1 MKTCNCNTNTK
12 IPILE
17 EGVFPSCPPEKGE
30 IFIYLR
36 EFEDTYKL
44 YGYTHTKN
52 EFRLDDLELL
62 TFAVQGVTKMTYDG
76 DYERTFNVIREDLD
90 VYSKQEVTDLLSSAG
105 IIVINSLNSD
115 STKAAL
121 SAAKGK
127 ELQQNKV
134 DKESGKELSSNDFT
148 NDYKTKLDSIQSGA
162 QQNQPL
168 KTVNHISL
176 YASGSDTNIDIAK
189 GDYTSIIFRQ
199 SETQP
204 ATPTGTNPVPSGWT
218 TNITSSTGTWWM
230 SSSLV
235 NGQTGQASTWSVPIR
250 IVGTNGNSITYVFK
264 QSDTRPA
271 TPTGTA
277 PIPSGWADAPTA
289 VGKWWMSKATVSGQ
303 TGLVIGSW
311 SVPVQTTAEDGIDG
325 NYTDFKYA
333 ENSSTT
339 IPPTL
344 NGSVRNPPGWSD
356 YPPALIS
363 TTYLWMTQATI
374 VEDSLSGTWSVP
386 VRISGENG
394 KDGQWTSFVF
404 RQSETQP
411 ATPTGTSII
420 PSGWSDAPSGTGTWW
435 MSKSLINYLGQ
446 ALEWT
451 EPVRVTGNDGPQGVP
466 GSPGED
472 GLVYYTWIRYADTE
486 TGDGI
491 SNDPAGKE
499 YIGFAYN
506 KTTPTES
513 NNPLDYRWSLIKGTD
528 GQPGAPGSN
537 TYTWIKYSDYAD
549 GIGMYDLPTPNT
561 QYIGIAVNKTTA
573 VESTNKADYTWSK
586 FKGDNGNWTSYALK
600 QQSGQPTTPTDTT
613 IIPSGWSDR
622 PTSAGKWW
630 MIKATISGSSNTV
643 IGPWSIPVQVTG
655 EDGVDGNYT
664 DFKYAVNSSLTVYP
678 TINRTVRNPAGW
690 SDVPPTTGEDEY
702 LWLTQAIINPDNTL
716 SGQWSI
722 PVRIS
727 GESGKDGEYT
737 VYQYAKNTSLTVSP
751 TSGWVTT
758 PPSLSSGEYLWMRM
772 GVVTPPATTPS
783 SWSVPVR
790 ISGENGKTGEVG
802 AMLVFMGFWN
812 NSTEYTGTPS
822 LRHIVRVDSGTTTY
836 YIAKTTAG
844 TFTGNLPTD
853 TSKWEVFEANYKS
866 IATEVLFAESANIGG
881 WIFYKTDPG
890 TPSEQQ
896 YLQSQNGTAVLNGTT
911 GYVKFT
917 SGSIG
922 GFIVDVQGLKSP
934 VGMNNSQII
943 LSAGGRIFTLKQGT
957 GSAESGLEMG
967 FTGAG
972 GSGKPYLVLY
982 EEDYSIIL
990 TSLGLLGPSN
1000 SGFFVNVPEVTTGS
1014 LNLYSIASSDP
1025 HIVGRVYR
1033 DSSYN
1038 LKVSK
1043 G

>member
-162 QQNQPL
+162 QPNQPL

-333 ENSSTT
+333 ANSSTT

-344 NGSVRNPPGWSD
+344 NDSVRNPPGWSD
-356 YPPALIS
+356 YPTALIS

-394 KDGQWTSFVF
+394 KDGQWTNFVF
-404 RQSETQP
+404 KQSETQP
-411 ATPTGTSII
+411 TTPTGT
-420 PSGWSDAPSGTGTWW
+420 A
-435 MSKSLINYLGQ
+435 
-446 ALEWT
+446 
-451 EPVRVTGNDGPQGVP
+451 
-466 GSPGED
+466 
-472 GLVYYTWIRYADTE
+472 
-486 TGDGI
+486 
-491 SNDPAGKE
+491 
-499 YIGFAYN
+499 
-506 KTTPTES
+506 
-513 NNPLDYRWSLIKGTD
+513 
-528 GQPGAPGSN
+528 
-537 TYTWIKYSDYAD
+537 
-549 GIGMYDLPTPNT
+549 
-561 QYIGIAVNKTTA
+561 
-573 VESTNKADYTWSK
+573 
-586 FKGDNGNWTSYALK
+586 
-600 QQSGQPTTPTDTT
+600 

-643 IGPWSIPVQVTG
+643 IGTWSIPVQVTG

-737 VYQYAKNTSLTVSP
+737 VYQYTKNTSLTVSP

-812 NSTEYTGTPS
+812 DSTEYTGTPS

-967 FTGAG
+967 FTGAE

-982 EEDYSIIL
+982 EEDYSITL

-1000 SGFFVNVPEVTTGS
+1000 SGFFVNVPEVTTKS
-1014 LNLYSIASSDP
+1014 LNLHSIASSDP

-1038 LKVSK
+1038 LKVSN

>member
-162 QQNQPL
+162 QPNQPL

-333 ENSSTT
+333 ANSSTT

-344 NGSVRNPPGWSD
+344 NDSVRNPPGWSD
-356 YPPALIS
+356 YPTALIS

-394 KDGQWTSFVF
+394 KDGQWTNFVF
-404 RQSETQP
+404 KQSETQP
-411 ATPTGTSII
+411 TTPTGT
-420 PSGWSDAPSGTGTWW
+420 A
-435 MSKSLINYLGQ
+435 
-446 ALEWT
+446 
-451 EPVRVTGNDGPQGVP
+451 
-466 GSPGED
+466 
-472 GLVYYTWIRYADTE
+472 
-486 TGDGI
+486 
-491 SNDPAGKE
+491 
-499 YIGFAYN
+499 
-506 KTTPTES
+506 
-513 NNPLDYRWSLIKGTD
+513 
-528 GQPGAPGSN
+528 
-537 TYTWIKYSDYAD
+537 
-549 GIGMYDLPTPNT
+549 
-561 QYIGIAVNKTTA
+561 
-573 VESTNKADYTWSK
+573 
-586 FKGDNGNWTSYALK
+586 
-600 QQSGQPTTPTDTT
+600 

-643 IGPWSIPVQVTG
+643 IGTWSIPVQVTG

-812 NSTEYTGTPS
+812 DSTEYTGTPS

-967 FTGAG
+967 FTGAE

-982 EEDYSIIL
+982 EEDYSITL

-1000 SGFFVNVPEVTTGS
+1000 SGFFVNVPEVTTES
-1014 LNLYSIASSDP
+1014 LNLHSIASSDP

-1038 LKVSK
+1038 LKVSN